1 MTESSWL
8 GTGFR
13 MRIFIAVITVPHY
26 GPGADSAFNINEYQ
40 EYLLG
45 VGGGKYVSCVGLTTF
60 PPSYADRK
68 SW

>member
-13 MRIFIAVITVPHY
+13 MRIFIAVISVPHY
-26 GPGADSAFNINEYQ
+26 GPGDDSAFNINEYQ

-45 VGGGKYVSCVGLTTF
+45 GGGGKRGWCIGLTTF
-60 PPSYADRK
+60 PPSCADRK
-68 SW
+68 TW